1 MSEDVIASRRRGF
14 SSARSDIRDA
24 LRGSRHDYTS
34 GPIGRAIF
42 LLAVPMVLE
51 MVMES
56 LFAVTD
62 VFFVARLGAAAVAT
76 IGLTESMMIVVYTLA
91 MGLAMSAAAI
101 VARRIGE
108 KDPDAAARATVQ
120 AFAIGAVIS
129 AGIGLGGAVFAPELL
144 ALMGASPDVIST
156 GTTFTRVMLG
166 GSVTAF
172 LLFVINSS
180 FRGAGDAAVSMRVL
194 WLANSINIVLG
205 PLLIFGVGP
214 LPRLGVTGAAVA
226 TTIGR
231 GVGVLTAL
239 VFLLRGTGHLRV
251 RRQHL
256 LLEWTTIQRMLSLS
270 VNGTFQVLVGS
281 LSWIV
286 LVRLMATF
294 GSAAM
299 AGYTIAVRM
308 VMFALLPAWGSA
320 VVRVASTDVTTWCFS
335 GSWGCC
341 SLSAHHSLF
350 VDSPW
355 TSRSPRWLC
364 ADFVPWPPGFQC
376 SRLV

>member
-1 MSEDVIASRRRGF
+1 MSEEVIASRRPGF

-120 AFAIGAVIS
+120 AFVIGTVIS
-129 AGIGLGGAVFAPELL
+129 AGIGLCGAVFAPELL
-144 ALMGASPDVIST
+144 ALMGASPDVINS

-166 GSVTAF
+166 GSATAF

-214 LPRLGVTGAAVA
+214 LPRLDVTGAAVA

-239 VFLLRGTGHLRV
+239 VYLLRGTGHLRV

-256 LLEWTTIQRMLSLS
+256 LLEWTTIQRMLALT

-286 LVRLMATF
+286 LVQIGR
-294 GSAAM
+294 
-299 AGYTIAVRM
+299 
-308 VMFALLPAWGSA
+308 
-320 VVRVASTDVTTWCFS
+320 
-335 GSWGCC
+335 
-341 SLSAHHSLF
+341 AH
-350 VDSPW
+350 V
-355 TSRSPRWLC
+355 
-364 ADFVPWPPGFQC
+364 
-376 SRLV
+376 